1 MWADHNVRMHRTGSK
16 KIVHPLVG
24 EMELDFETLDLPADP
39 DIALVVY
46 SAAEGSTSAM
56 NLQLLANWTGNDSPS
71 LSTELG
77 DTI

>member
-1 MWADHNVRMHRTGSK
+1 MK
-16 KIVHPLVG
+16 
-24 EMELDFETLDLPADP
+24 LDFETLDLPADP